1 MSAAPTPAIF
11 CIVTTD
17 TSRVAPGGNAT
28 VFVAKD
34 EEDQARIAMWICRIT
49 NAIVHDLHN
58 GVWMLTVNMAAGGG
72 GGGA

>member
-1 MSAAPTPAIF
+1 MAESPTPRIF

-17 TSRVAPGGNAT
+17 PSRVAPGGGAP

-34 EEDQARIAMWICRIT
+34 LDEQARIAMWITRIT

-58 GVWMLTVNMAAGGG
+58 GVFMLTVNVPGGG
-72 GGGA
+72 GGSG